1 MIGDNIRK
9 IRELKGLSIN
19 ALAKMSK
26 MSAGY
31 LSDIEKNNKTN
42 PTIELLEKIAKALGV
57 QVEDFYKKDVDNIE
71 NESTPTI
78 LDLTKDVTDVEEA
91 MKVILSQPGLLLNG
105 NLLSDEDKIKVANA
119 ILMGLRFAAEQI
131 EKEKKSK

>member
-1 MIGDNIRK
+1 MSIGENIKKLRK
-9 IRELKGLSIN
+9 EKGFTQEVLASKANISRSYLADVENDRYN
-19 ALAKMSK
+19 ASVDVLRS
-26 MSAGY
+26 
-31 LSDIEKNNKTN
+31 
-42 PTIELLEKIAKALGV
+42 IAKSLDASLTDLLKDK
-57 QVEDFYKKDVDNIE
+57 ED
-71 NESTPTI
+71 ESSSTNTV

-131 EKEKKSK
+131 EKEKGNK